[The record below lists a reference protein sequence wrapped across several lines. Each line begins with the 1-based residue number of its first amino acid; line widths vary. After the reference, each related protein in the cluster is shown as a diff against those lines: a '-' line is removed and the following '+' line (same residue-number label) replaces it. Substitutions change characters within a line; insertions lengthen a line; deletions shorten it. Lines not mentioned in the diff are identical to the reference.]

1 MKPTRGQIASAF
13 GVPAS
18 TILDTTQRGSY
29 PPLQWA
35 RAAFVGLQYVQN
47 PERPMYL
54 IARENG
60 LGVATPYNWLA
71 AHERYMVT
79 HPKYARIFRTLL
91 AMREEAA

>member
-13 GVPAS
+13 GVPAAA
-18 TILDTTQRGSY
+18 ILDTKQCGKY

-79 HPKYARIFRTLL
+79 HPKYARIFQSLL
-91 AMREEAA
+91 AVSEVA

>member
-13 GVPAS
+13 GVPAAA
-18 TILDTTQRGSY
+18 ILDTKQCGKY

-35 RAAFVGLQYVQN
+35 RAAFIGLQYVQN

-79 HPKYARIFRTLL
+79 HPKYARIFASLR
-91 AMREEAA
+91 AVSEVA